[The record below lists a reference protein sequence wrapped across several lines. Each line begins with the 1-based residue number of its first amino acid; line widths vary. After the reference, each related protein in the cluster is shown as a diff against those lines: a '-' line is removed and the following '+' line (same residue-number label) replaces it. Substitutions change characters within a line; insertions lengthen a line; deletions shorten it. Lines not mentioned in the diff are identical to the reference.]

1 MLIGIPKETA
11 PNECRV
17 AAVPDTVAKMVK
29 AGLKVVIEAEA
40 GLASYIEDSEYEK
53 AGANI
58 ISDVERL
65 FGESDI
71 ILKVKKPFLNDKV
84 KKHEADMMK
93 QGAVLITTYITG
105 ASYVR
110 KKTNSIC
117 YYRISDDRNP

>member
-11 PNECRV
+11 PKECRV

-29 AGLKVVIEAEA
+29 AGLNVVVEAEA

-58 ISDVERL
+58 VSDVERL

-71 ILKVKKPFLNDKV
+71 ILKVQKPSLNDKV